1 MAKYPT
7 TKTLKKASPTVRSSD
22 GIVKAWDIEV
32 VYTHTHKDGT
42 TWSRSYP
49 HTESD
54 LEYLNKVP
62 TDFTAQELIDM
73 MNSNMDTIFD
83 AHYEAH
89 NLPATEEKVSSFDLN
104 SLSS

>member
-7 TKTLKKASPTVRSSD
+7 TKVLKKATPTVRTSD
-22 GIVKAWDIEV
+22 NVVKSWEIEV
-32 VYTHTHKDGT
+32 VYTHTREDGT

-49 HTESD
+49 NTESD
-54 LEYLNKVP
+54 LEYLNKTP
-62 TDFTAQELIDM
+62 TDFTAAELIDM
-73 MNSNMDTIFD
+73 MNPNMDTIFD

-89 NLPATEEKVSSFDLN
+89 NLPATEEKVASFDLN